1 MRRRANISVFSKS
14 TEELHRIFE
23 KIKDDLFEGKIY
35 SDNFTVRIYE
45 DTEGY
50 KTLLDEIEKSGLRY
64 TFAEAREYTKQEL
77 ESAEFYYT
85 WFIYPWQHDPKHAE
99 DFGTKFDN
107 IIGCNA
113 CGRGKEQVS
122 SLFIDMKKIIKYK
135 IGTVVPEIFVS
146 DDIRNAFE
154 ANNITGI
161 NFGEVKDYK
170 NREMPKYYQLF
181 VNNILSPMS
190 DRIRVEMEEASKCK
204 ICGNGG
210 IYLRSEMIYKK
221 EDLADAK
228 DFNLTK
234 EYLWGYGIRQVVIS
248 SKVRNL
254 FREHKC
260 RVGYEPVEII

>member
-1 MRRRANISVFSKS
+1 MRRRANISVYSKS
-14 TEELHRIFE
+14 NEELHDIFD
-23 KIKDDLFEGKIY
+23 KIKDDLFEGKVY
-35 SDNFTVRIYE
+35 SENFTVRIYE

-50 KTLLDEIEKSGLRY
+50 KTLLGEIEKRGLRY

-77 ESAEFYYT
+77 ENAEFYYS
-85 WFIYPWQHDPKHAE
+85 WFIYPWQHAPKDAD
-99 DFGTKFDN
+99 DFGTKYN
-107 IIGCNA
+107 NESGCLK
-113 CGRGKEQVS
+113 CGRVREQIS
-122 SLFIDMKKIIKYK
+122 ELLIDMKKIIKYK
-135 IGTVVPEIFVS
+135 IGTIAPEIFVS
-146 DDIRNAFE
+146 EEIRNTLE
-154 ANNITGI
+154 ANNISGI
-161 NFGEVKDYK
+161 TFGEVKDYK
-170 NREMPKYYQLF
+170 NREMVKYYQLF
-181 VNNILSPMS
+181 VNNILPPMS
-190 DRIRVEMEEASKCK
+190 DRIRVEMEEASRCK

-221 EDLADAK
+221 EDLVDAK